1 MQFSN
6 FGGVFIRFKKTQLFD
21 ISEKACYKK
30 CIYKKTVIGDG
41 NFIIGIDRYDHPL
54 LHLLGHFSELCC

>member
-6 FGGVFIRFKKTQLFD
+6 FGGVFIRFKKHNFSIFL
-21 ISEKACYKK
+21 KK
-30 CIYKKTVIGDG
+30 HVTKNAFTKKTVIGDG